1 MIRKYMGLIA
11 IGITVTW
18 GALSA
23 ANAELAVGG
32 GEGKFKDTTE
42 IASSTLHQGALAH
55 VQVFLGKID
64 IHDINSAESEK
75 TKIIDGFKDA
85 AEAYRKAIEYAGGK
99 KLNPEAKTDQDKQDI
114 SFFFDHMKEFG
125 FTDDLSEKSVTTEVQ
140 KLLYAIAETIN
151 KTDVK
156 KLSSDIKEQ
165 QKFFKYML
173 NVQFFLNS
181 ITTLFRI
188 G

>member
-1 MIRKYMGLIA
+1 MILKYMCLIA
-11 IGITVTW
+11 IVTW
-18 GALSA
+18 SALSA

-55 VQVFLGKID
+55 IQTFMGKID

-125 FTDDLSEKSVTTEVQ
+125 FTDDLSEKSVTIEVQ
-140 KLLYAIAETIN
+140 KLLLYSITETIN

-156 KLSSDIKEQ
+156 KLSGDIKEQ
-165 QKFFKYML
+165 QKFLKYIL
-173 NVQFFLNS
+173 NVQFFLNG